1 MSTFKVLSGSKN
13 SLLNELNIRK
23 SGGSGS
29 RKRSTDDYQSIQIK
43 YALAKVLGHEE
54 GFRKG
59 MVNFVY
65 RFSPRIILK
74 K

>member
-1 MSTFKVLSGSKN
+1 VGQEKGALMITN
-13 SLLNELNIRK
+13 SNQVNF
-23 SGGSGS
+23 
-29 RKRSTDDYQSIQIK
+29 
-43 YALAKVLGHEE
+43 AKVLGREE